1 LPNGVKKSGG
11 GFMQWH
17 RMAFT
22 SSAKSSHSVI
32 TTHQQPLRDIESHD
46 MDDVLLQS
54 YYGSNFFGANTQ
66 AFNITFGYFG
76 QNYYDN
82 ILYLS
87 WYIVNFIILL
97 AWSEMIA
104 AISHVCLD
112 M

>member
-1 LPNGVKKSGG
+1 LKKLFPKVFELLLPNGPLMRG

-22 SSAKSSHSVI
+22 SPAKSAQSVI
-32 TTHQQPLRDIESHD
+32 TTHQQHLRAVDSID

-54 YYGSNFFGANTQ
+54 YYGADFFGANTQ

-82 ILYLS
+82 IVYLS
-87 WYIVNFIILL
+87 W
-97 AWSEMIA
+97 
-104 AISHVCLD
+104 
-112 M
+112 